1 MTEKTDWE
9 TDFLEMHSKGTRGK
23 LQEKEIQLDVRKK
36 KCAMRVTKHR
46 NRSTARC
53 NHHLHAQNPNPEQ
66 PDLAWKLVLL

>member
-36 KCAMRVTKHR
+36 KMRHEG
-46 NRSTARC
+46 N
-53 NHHLHAQNPNPEQ
+53 
-66 PDLAWKLVLL
+66 